1 MQTWAVPVFEAVLG
15 ICLILMSPRQPFPR
29 PAKKFGIFLLIVSVT
44 GLIGETAPRPMEIQV
59 HLIIMTLIGGAALVK
74 GIDNMVNTRREVL
87 VAPFAGLMFTVGC
100 AGLFAINWKDL
111 STFEQWAAFVS
122 LLILGAGQT
131 WLVFRGL
138 LIGRLPLAWSQ
149 AGFVEL
155 LRGRLHGPHGAI
167 ECFEKA
173 WDLEEEHLNPM
184 SQVALERIHRFLGE
198 QDTADAYLERFQVSG
213 GEETVSVE
221 WITAIEDAL
230 KALEPQSTD
239 SEE

>member
-15 ICLILMSPRQPFPR
+15 LCLILMSPRQPFPR
-29 PAKKFGIFLLIVSVT
+29 PAKRFGTFLILISLL
-44 GLIGETAPRPMEIQV
+44 GLMAEGAPRPMELQA
-59 HLIIMTLIGGAALVK
+59 HLIIMTVIGGAALIR

-87 VAPFAGLMFTVGC
+87 VAPFAGLLFCVGC
-100 AGLFAINWKDL
+100 TGLFSLNWQDL
-111 STFEQWAAFVS
+111 STFEHWAAFFSV
-122 LLILGAGQT
+122 LVLGAGQT

-155 LRGRLHGPHGAI
+155 QRGRLHGQHGAI

-184 SQVALERIHRFLGE
+184 SQIALEKIHRFLGE
-198 QDTADAYLERFQVSG
+198 DEIANDYQERFLVSG
-213 GEETVSVE
+213 GIETVSEE
-221 WITAIEDAL
+221 WINAIEEAL
-230 KALEPQSTD
+230 EALEPINTAS
-239 SEE
+239 